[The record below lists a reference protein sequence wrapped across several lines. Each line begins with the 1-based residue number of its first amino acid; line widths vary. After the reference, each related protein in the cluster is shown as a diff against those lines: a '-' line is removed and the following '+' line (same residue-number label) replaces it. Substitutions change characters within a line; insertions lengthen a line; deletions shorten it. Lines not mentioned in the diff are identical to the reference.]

1 MKPIYFIILI
11 IITTYSCTKKS
22 NNNTYTP
29 TTVQPVD
36 SDSIATEL
44 DTCYFDTLSASY
56 DGASK
61 IINDSM
67 LIYEDGTDKLYITIT
82 KNASNKSYLLTA
94 QCKRLNASFTL
105 PDSLKTKANIEL
117 TQQQQGY
124 TETIKLNFSNDQEP
138 QIKISQNWPISQGS
152 NYKSFY
158 SFK

>member
-1 MKPIYFIILI
+1 MKPIYIIILI
-11 IITTYSCTKKS
+11 IITAYSCTKKS
-22 NNNTYTP
+22 NNTDTP
-29 TTVQPVD
+29 TTAQPVD
-36 SDSIATEL
+36 SGSIATKL

-67 LIYEDGTDKLYITIT
+67 LIYEDGPDKLYITIT

-94 QCKRLNASFTL
+94 QCKRLNVSFTL

-124 TETIKLNFSNDQEP
+124 AETIQLNFSNDQEP
-138 QIKISQNWPISQGS
+138 QIEIGQSWPISQGS
-152 NYKSFY
+152 NYKLFY